1 MNKSEYIL
9 KSAKALMEYKPSRAM
24 AKWPMIRD
32 KFLTAVIEYVEG
44 AELFVEDV
52 KMKEKMPVSIVEEA
66 KKIFDVK

>member
-1 MNKSEYIL
+1 MQQSEYIL
-9 KSAKALMEYKPSRAM
+9 KSAKALMEYKPSQAM

-44 AELFVEDV
+44 AETD
-52 KMKEKMPVSIVEEA
+52 KKPDIVEEA